1 MNPSYPRGFGLLC
14 FLIFSYLFIN
24 TAWVAEDAFITFR
37 SVDQLL
43 AGNGPVWNLGERV
56 QVYTHPLWYALLSL
70 GTALGMESYWLALL
84 LSYGLLL
91 MVLGLLFQLARQ
103 LATPPL
109 LLGAALLLLSL
120 SRAFIDFSSSGLENP
135 LQHVLLLAYLLVY
148 LSARPRAQRF
158 FWTTFI
164 YGLLFLTR
172 PDAIIMVTPASA
184 YLWFQLLKSRQPW
197 LKPALW
203 ALLPVI
209 GWEIFSLLYYGS
221 PVPNTALAKVNIDY
235 PPALLHDYAR
245 NFFLVNFQLDPLTLG
260 TIAIAGGLGLLG
272 GWRRCQR
279 LPALLALG
287 LLLQLAYLFRIGG
300 DYMLGRFLS
309 APLLL
314 AVAVLLLSAP
324 ASLKLNLGRRA
335 PYGLLL
341 LPLLLLS
348 VNYRPGLNY
357 HNREII
363 KDISDERGFFYPH
376 IGLLPVLVKQQGQ
389 YYTNSLFYQGNSF
402 TSQYMIS
409 CFIGMQSWAMA
420 PDRQVIDPLGLTE
433 PFLARL
439 PARLNARIGHYERAF
454 PPGFVQ
460 SRVSSRPEENLLV
473 APELAALY
481 DDVRRVTRSPALLSS
496 ERLAAIW
503 RLNTGHYRNMGR
515 YFDRED
521 VNLREVNISDADL
534 RAINDPDS
542 RVDRSLCFAKIEIF

>member
-1 MNPSYPRGFGLLC
+1 MNPSYPRSFGLLC

-91 MVLGLLFQLARQ
+91 TVLGLLFQLARR

-120 SRAFIDFSSSGLENP
+120 SRAFIDYSSSGLENP

-172 PDAIIMVTPASA
+172 PDAIILLTPASA

-197 LKPALW
+197 LKLTLG

-235 PPALLHDYAR
+235 PPAIMRAIAVNYLSS
-245 NFFLVNFQLDPLTLG
+245 NFQLDPLTLG
-260 TIAIAGGLGLLG
+260 TIAIAGVLGLLG
-272 GWRRCQR
+272 GWYRCQR

-287 LLLQLAYLFRIGG
+287 LLLQLAYFFRIGG

-324 ASLKLNLGRRA
+324 ASLKPNLGRRA

-341 LPLLLLS
+341 LPLLFLS
-348 VNYRPGLNY
+348 PSYRPGLNY
-357 HNREII
+357 HNQQFLGVL
-363 KDISDERGFFYPH
+363 SDERGYFYQQL
-376 IGLLPVLVKQQGQ
+376 GLLPVMLKHQGRLD
-389 YYTNSLFYQGNSF
+389 TGLEPWGPNPSKHMVLCMVGVR
-402 TSQYMIS
+402 
-409 CFIGMQSWAMA
+409 GWLL
-420 PDRQVIDPLGLTE
+420 PLDRQLIDPFALTE

-439 PARLNARIGHYERAF
+439 PARSRARVGHFIRAF
-454 PPGFVQ
+454 PPGF
-460 SRVSSRPEENLLV
+460 LLARAGV
-473 APELAALY
+473 EDNWISPELAELY
-481 DDVRRVTRSPALLSS
+481 ADVHRVTHGPALLSG

-503 RLNTGHYRNMGR
+503 RLNTGHYRAMGR

-521 VNLREVNISDADL
+521 INLYDLGMDAASARAQFGQDIYGQLDL
-534 RAINDPDS
+534 CNKVIRLD
-542 RVDRSLCFAKIEIF
+542 